1 MIKGFKDF
9 LLRGN
14 VIDLAVAVVL
24 GTAFGAVIAAFA
36 NDFIGGLIG
45 ALGGTPD
52 FGTAGFTINDSRVI
66 LGSTINALIY
76 FIIVAAVVYFVV
88 VVPVNN
94 LMERRKR
101 GEEPEV
107 AAPTEDILL
116 LQEIRDL
123 LREQRG
129 DAGGIGGIGGTGGT
143 GPGSTLGGG
152 PTI

>member
-76 FIIVAAVVYFVV
+76 FLIVAAVVYFVV

-129 DAGGIGGIGGTGGT
+129 GPGSVGGP

-152 PTI
+152 PTT

>member
-45 ALGGTPD
+45 ALGGSPD
-52 FGTAGFTINDSRVI
+52 FGSAGFTINDSRVI

-76 FIIVAAVVYFVV
+76 FVIVAAVVYFVV

-94 LMERRKR
+94 LMERRRR

-107 AAPTEDILL
+107 AAPTEDIVL

-129 DAGGIGGIGGTGGT
+129 GTGGT
-143 GPGSTLGGG
+143 GSGSTLGGG
-152 PTI
+152 PAI

>member
-14 VIDLAVAVVL
+14 VIDLAVALV
-24 GTAFGAVIAAFA
+24 
-36 NDFIGGLIG
+36 IG
-45 ALGGTPD
+45 AASPRDQVVHRRLHPAD
-52 FGTAGFTINDSRVI
+52 HQLDRVAGSPASASSCGRRPPESSTSAASSRDHHFV
-66 LGSTINALIY
+66 
-76 FIIVAAVVYFVV
+76 IVAAVIYFVI

-94 LMERRKR
+94 LSERRKS

-123 LREQRG
+123 LRQR
-129 DAGGIGGIGGTGGT
+129 
-143 GPGSTLGGG
+143 SL
-152 PTI
+152 